1 MAGKHLEPCMDGFKG
16 KSIFSMLFLIYITVF
31 ALEIAVRQNMEKN
44 IGGVFRKG
52 NGFFHF
58 DLCFVGI

>member
-1 MAGKHLEPCMDGFKG
+1 
-16 KSIFSMLFLIYITVF
+16 MLSLIYITVF
-31 ALEIAVRQNMEKN
+31 ALEIAIRQNMEKN

-58 DLCFVGI
+58 YSCFVGI